1 MVQIEVSC
9 TETTRDHSPELDSAR
24 QSKLYECLAAMIAY
38 IIMAVLGT
46 YELPRCIEIE
56 QCSYWDCRY
65 TQFYFDSKQKVLLI
79 FIYHVTMTMN
89 T

>member
-46 YELPRCIEIE
+46 YELQRCIEIE

-65 TQFYFDSKQKVLLI
+65 TQN
-79 FIYHVTMTMN
+79 FILTTTKIHLSCDHA
-89 T
+89 